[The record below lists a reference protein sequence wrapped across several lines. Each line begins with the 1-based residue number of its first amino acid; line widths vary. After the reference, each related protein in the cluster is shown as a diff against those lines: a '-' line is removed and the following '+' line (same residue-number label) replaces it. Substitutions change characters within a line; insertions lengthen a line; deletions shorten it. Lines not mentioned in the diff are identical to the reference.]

1 MGRGPL
7 TWIVGAVVGVVLV
20 LVVTALIG
28 NRDKRNDTVTAG
40 EWAQNVCGAVGVWRG
55 EAEAIVEDL
64 RTPNANAVSG
74 EEPQSE
80 TPQGRT
86 GFVRKGLERGVEAA
100 DTLVEGVDNAG
111 IPDTEQGAEAADRVS
126 EWADSAQS
134 ELEEAQD
141 SLDDEAE
148 TIEESITQLTGAA
161 RTIGAVVASGAQTL
175 FEVGRLDP
183 ELVAAIRDASTCQQL
198 REETAG

>member
-1 MGRGPL
+1 
-7 TWIVGAVVGVVLV
+7 
-20 LVVTALIG
+20 
-28 NRDKRNDTVTAG
+28 
-40 EWAQNVCGAVGVWRG
+40 VCGAIGVWRG

-86 GFVRKGLERGVEAA
+86 GLVRKGLERGVQAA

-111 IPDTEQGAEAADRVS
+111 IPDTEQGEEAADRVS
-126 EWADSAQS
+126 EWADSAQN
-134 ELEEAQD
+134 ELEESQD

-198 REETAG
+198 REESAS